1 MENYKN
7 PKKVEIT
14 IKYGPS
20 FLYQIPDSFP
30 KFNEDL
36 FSKGYS
42 LSKGELSYINSDK
55 KKIIIKS
62 KNDYIILLTFIKNY
76 PYTVKLFFEN
86 MLCESVVNEIEF
98 EDIENV
104 YSDLNPGESIIDL
117 GKMIK
122 YDDGM
127 NILYTINENEKVI
140 DKGSLFAA
148 NKILSDLIKKKTYKK
163 IKLFDRSK
171 KPILLHYLI
180 PTVES
185 ILNTNQLIFNQND
198 DNDDPLNIFT
208 SHLEKIE
215 NNRNNTLILQTVI
228 NSNSKL
234 SYISVIDADVS
245 DISDD
250 NNNNN
255 INNEMAPPSAL
266 YEQIVECKNCHIK
279 PIKNKR
285 FKCPE
290 CINYDLCEKCEE
302 KNAYNPFHPHDDFI
316 LIRIKENNFEENPY
330 SYQCLT
336 KNLVFNIKKQEIKN
350 DEIIIKNILIKNNF
364 ISPWPG
370 KHTLLKCDKSL
381 STIFCEKIYLPNL
394 TLGKTVNID
403 FHFKKVNKIPKG
415 NYKSIVD
422 FIINGNKYGNPLEIF
437 INVI

>member
-127 NILYTINENEKVI
+127 NILYAINENEKVI

-148 NKILSDLIKKKTYKK
+148 NKILSDLIKKK
-163 IKLFDRSK
+163 
-171 KPILLHYLI
+171 
-180 PTVES
+180 
-185 ILNTNQLIFNQND
+185 
-198 DNDDPLNIFT
+198 
-208 SHLEKIE
+208 
-215 NNRNNTLILQTVI
+215 
-228 NSNSKL
+228 
-234 SYISVIDADVS
+234 
-245 DISDD
+245 
-250 NNNNN
+250 
-255 INNEMAPPSAL
+255 
-266 YEQIVECKNCHIK
+266 
-279 PIKNKR
+279 
-285 FKCPE
+285 
-290 CINYDLCEKCEE
+290 
-302 KNAYNPFHPHDDFI
+302 
-316 LIRIKENNFEENPY
+316 
-330 SYQCLT
+330 
-336 KNLVFNIKKQEIKN
+336 NL
-350 DEIIIKNILIKNNF
+350 
-364 ISPWPG
+364 
-370 KHTLLKCDKSL
+370 
-381 STIFCEKIYLPNL
+381 
-394 TLGKTVNID
+394 
-403 FHFKKVNKIPKG
+403 
-415 NYKSIVD
+415 
-422 FIINGNKYGNPLEIF
+422 
-437 INVI
+437 